1 MAGTSNGGNR
11 TAHTV
16 RVPATAQAGDALL
29 LYITTNETT
38 STITD
43 TVTGWTLLQSRNG
56 NGVRGRLW
64 SKIATAA
71 DVNANV
77 TVTTSLAAKSVI
89 GVAAYRSTGNASVT
103 ASAVGGSDAS
113 ATSHTAPAVAVADT
127 NSWLVNVWSEKS
139 SVDLTWTLPAGST
152 QRTTAAA
159 TGSGK
164 ISSVIADSAGPVP
177 TGTAAANVATT
188 SVATSRDVQFS
199 VALSPGQVA
208 DPVNQAP
215 DASFLSSCN
224 GLLCG
229 FDASASTDPD
239 GNTLT
244 YAWNFGDGQTGTGV
258 NPNHT
263 YASDGARTVTLT
275 VSDGSLTDTATGT
288 VNPVAT
294 VTQGDISY
302 VGSASTAGNRQSHS
316 VKIPTTVRTQDRLL
330 LFLTTN
336 DTASTI
342 TDTVA
347 GWTLLQS
354 RDGNGV
360 RGRVWTKQATAAD
373 AGSDVTVDGSAL
385 TKSVISVAAY
395 RSTGVATV
403 SASAI
408 RGLDSSSSSHVS
420 PTVTVAKGNS
430 WLVNAWSREVLG
442 RPDLDAAGR
451 RDPAHVPRPS
461 PAAAR

>member
-1 MAGTSNGGNR
+1 M
-11 TAHTV
+11 
-16 RVPATAQAGDALL
+16 
-29 LYITTNETT
+29 
-38 STITD
+38 
-43 TVTGWTLLQSRNG
+43 
-56 NGVRGRLW
+56 
-64 SKIATAA
+64 
-71 DVNANV
+71 
-77 TVTTSLAAKSVI
+77 I

-152 QRTTAAA
+152 QRSTAAA

-177 TGTAAANVATT
+177 TGTAAAKVATT

-224 GLLCG
+224 GRLCG

-294 VTQGDISY
+294 VTQGDISLRRLGQY
-302 VGSASTAGNRQSHS
+302 CGQPAVPLGQDSRRPCG
-316 VKIPTTVRTQDRLL
+316 PQDRLL

-342 TDTVA
+342 TDTVP

-360 RGRVWTKQATAAD
+360 RGRAWTKQATAAD
-373 AGSDVTVDGSAL
+373 AGTTS
-385 TKSVISVAAY
+385 
-395 RSTGVATV
+395 RST
-403 SASAI
+403 
-408 RGLDSSSSSHVS
+408 
-420 PTVTVAKGNS
+420 
-430 WLVNAWSREVLG
+430 
-442 RPDLDAAGR
+442 AA
-451 RDPAHVPRPS
+451 H
-461 PAAAR
+461 